1 MIDYKKHF
9 ISSEATV
16 REVLQKLNGL
26 APYIICFVVD
36 DKERLL
42 GSVTDGDIRRGLIE
56 GRELEDMIIDLVQS
70 KPYKL
75 QKNQLTPTQF
85 HELRNKRIKL
95 IPLVNEE
102 NVVIDILNLEDYRS
116 FLPMDAV
123 IMAGGKGTR
132 LRPLTENTPKPLLKV
147 GGKPIIEHTIDR
159 LIKFGIQRIY
169 ISINYLGEQLQEYFG
184 DGSEK
189 GIEIKYIEEKEFY
202 GTAGALKLT
211 DEAFQHRH
219 LMFMNSDLLT
229 DIDFEDL
236 YNGLI
241 EKGGNMIVSTVPY
254 EVEVPYG
261 VIETEGHQ
269 IKALKEKPTYT
280 YYSNAGIYIVDHEAL
295 DHVPQ
300 NEFYN
305 ATDLIEDL
313 IKADKKVINFPIH
326 SYWLDIG
333 KHHDFEKAQED
344 IKHLKL

>member
-9 ISSEATV
+9 ISPNATV
-16 REVLQKLNGL
+16 REALEKLNGL

-36 DKERLL
+36 ENEQLL

-56 GRELEDMIIDLVQS
+56 GKELDDKIIDLLQS

-75 QKNQLTPTQF
+75 NKDNLTPAYF
-85 HELRNKRIKL
+85 HELREKRLKL
-95 IPLVNEE
+95 IPLVDDKNI
-102 NVVIDILNLEDYRS
+102 VIDILNLEDYRS

-159 LIKFGIQRIY
+159 LIKFGIKRVY
-169 ISINYLGEQLQEYFG
+169 ISINYLGEQLLEYFG
-184 DGSEK
+184 DGSDK
-189 GIEIKYIEEKEFY
+189 GIEIKYIEENEFY

-211 DEAFQHRH
+211 NEAFQHRH

-241 EKGGNMIVSTVPY
+241 EKEGNMIVSTVPY

-261 VIETEGHQ
+261 VIETEGDQ

-280 YYSNAGIYIVDHEAL
+280 YYSNAGIYIIDQEAL
-295 DHVPQ
+295 DHIPV

-313 IKADKKVINFPIH
+313 IKANKKVVNFPIH

-333 KHHDFEKAQED
+333 KHHDFVKAQED

>member
-1 MIDYKKHF
+1 MINYKKHF
-9 ISSEATV
+9 ISPETSV
-16 REVLQKLNGL
+16 REVLKVLNTL
-26 APYIICFVVD
+26 APHIICFVVD
-36 DKERLL
+36 ENEKLL

-56 GRELEDMIIDLVQS
+56 GKELDEKIIDLIQ
-70 KPYKL
+70 KNPYKL
-75 QKNQLTPTQF
+75 EKDELNPDTFRKLT
-85 HELRNKRIKL
+85 EKRLKL
-95 IPLVNEE
+95 IPLVDHE
-102 NVVIDILNLEDYRS
+102 NKVIDILNLEDYNS

-159 LIKFGIQRIY
+159 LIRFGIKRIY
-169 ISINYLGEQLQEYFG
+169 ISINYLGEQLVEFFG
-184 DGSEK
+184 DGSDK
-189 GIEIKYIEEKEFY
+189 GIEIKYIEENEFY
-202 GTAGALKLT
+202 GTAGALKLAK
-211 DEAFQHRH
+211 DGFQHEH
-219 LMFMNSDLLT
+219 LLFMNSDLLT

-236 YNGLI
+236 FNELVI
-241 EKGGNMIVSTVPY
+241 KKGNMIVSTVPY
-254 EVEVPYG
+254 EVKVPYG
-261 VIETEGHQ
+261 VVETIDHE

-280 YYSNAGIYIVDHEAL
+280 YYSNAGIYIIDQNAL
-295 DHVPQ
+295 DHIPS

-313 IKADKKVINFPIH
+313 IKGDKKVINFPIH